1 MEFRQLRT
9 FEAVVLHATVTDA
22 AIALGL
28 APSSV
33 SDQIRSLEKS
43 LGVALFDRS
52 PKGMHLT
59 PAGERMLG
67 WARRLLDQAGQAR
80 QEVTAARPVLR
91 LGALETI
98 AATHVPA
105 VLARLAERR
114 PDLQIEVRSD
124 AARDQLLAAVA
135 AGELEAALLLDTG
148 NGLGELGFTPPAAP
162 LDFIDLEPV
171 PLALVCAPTHPL
183 RGKSQITREDLRG
196 QKLLVN
202 VPACSFWLA
211 AERLLGSDVQ
221 RVSAG
226 GVAVMRAWAEQ
237 GLGITLL
244 PEFALT
250 DQLTSGTLVRLRLDI
265 PDLCLRLVWRA
276 DRETL
281 PGVREVLYA
290 ASARQTP
297 TFASNLAAGEM

>member
-1 MEFRQLRT
+1 MELRQLRT
-9 FEAVVLHATVTDA
+9 FEAVALHATVTDA

-33 SDQIRSLEKS
+33 SAQIRSLEQS

-52 PKGMHLT
+52 AKGMRLT
-59 PAGERMLG
+59 PAGERLQG
-67 WARRLLDQAGQAR
+67 WAQRLLDQARQAR

-114 PDLQIEVRSD
+114 PDLQIEVRSN

-148 NGLGELGFTPPAAP
+148 DSLGELGFTQPAAP

-171 PLALVCAPTHPL
+171 PLALVCATNHPL
-183 RGKSQITREDLRG
+183 RGRPQITREDLRG

-211 AERLLGSDVQ
+211 GERLLGSDIQ

-226 GVAVMRAWAEQ
+226 GVSVMRAWAEQ

-244 PEFALT
+244 PEFAVT
-250 DQLTSGTLVRLRLDI
+250 DQLISGALVRLPLDT
-265 PDLCLRLVWRA
+265 PDLSLRLVWRA

-281 PGVREVLYA
+281 PGLREVLYA
-290 ASARQTP
+290 ASARPTP
-297 TFASNLAAGEM
+297 TVALDAVAADT